1 MRDRQLDI
9 YRAIV
14 MIYMV
19 CIIHCCYLLGDAG
32 EPLLSIML
40 FAMPSVFFISG
51 ASLSVSKSN
60 RGTWETVKN
69 RFKRVVAP
77 YYIYALVLILTG
89 IISSLVL
96 NWVGLSR
103 HAFFDITQYDGEDY
117 LNVLLAK
124 YIPQFSFIWHLWF
137 IPPYLILSCTFPLQV
152 KLMRKINHI
161 VYFAVCLVLF
171 LIVQALPDLTLLKQV
186 LCFNIF
192 MVAGYLFYKQIN
204 TRTRALTGLISLA
217 IILAYMFLLGGNFCP
232 MQDHKFPPD
241 WVYVVYSLFAISA
254 LSLVLGNITLKYNLV
269 FKIWNERG
277 YNIYLYQ
284 SVVYTIVSILRQ
296 KMPLD
301 LPLPGLRL
309 LLDAS
314 LVFLLSTALSYLTY
328 PLERWVMKKLRL

>member
-1 MRDRQLDI
+1 M
-9 YRAIV
+9 
-14 MIYMV
+14 
-19 CIIHCCYLLGDAG
+19 
-32 EPLLSIML
+32 SIML

-152 KLMRKINHI
+152 KLMRKINRI
-161 VYFAVCLVLF
+161 VYFAVCLGLF

-192 MVAGYLFYKQIN
+192 MVAGYLFYKQTN

-217 IILAYMFLLGGNFCP
+217 IILVYLFLLGGNFCP

-328 PLERWVMKKLRL
+328 PLERWVMKKLKL

>member
-19 CIIHCCYLLGDAG
+19 CIVHCCYLLGDAG
-32 EPLLSIML
+32 EPILSILL

-51 ASLSVSKSN
+51 ASLSVSKTD
-60 RGTWETVKN
+60 RGIWATVKS

-89 IISSLVL
+89 IISTLIL
-96 NWVGLSR
+96 NFVGLSR
-103 HAFFDITQYDGEDY
+103 HAFFDITQYDWEDC

-152 KLMRKINHI
+152 KLMKKTNRT
-161 VYFAVCLVLF
+161 VYLAASLALF
-171 LIVQALPDLTLLKQV
+171 LIVQAMPDLMLLKQV

-192 MVAGYLFYKQIN
+192 MVAGYLFYKQVK
-204 TRTRALTGLISLA
+204 TSTLALTGAVSLA
-217 IILAYMFLLGGNFCP
+217 ILVAYMFLLGGNFCP

-241 WVYVVYSLFAISA
+241 WVYVVYNLLAISA
-254 LSLVLGNITLKYNLV
+254 LSLVLGNITLKYNQV

-284 SVVYTIVSILRQ
+284 SVVYTIVNILRQ
-296 KMPLD
+296 KMPFD

-314 LVFLLSTALSYLTY
+314 IVFLLSTALSYLTY
-328 PLERWVMKKLRL
+328 PLERWVMKKLKL

>member
-1 MRDRQLDI
+1 M
-9 YRAIV
+9 
-14 MIYMV
+14 
-19 CIIHCCYLLGDAG
+19 
-32 EPLLSIML
+32 SIML

-192 MVAGYLFYKQIN
+192 MVAGYLFYKQMN

>member
-1 MRDRQLDI
+1 M
-9 YRAIV
+9 
-14 MIYMV
+14 
-19 CIIHCCYLLGDAG
+19 
-32 EPLLSIML
+32 SIML

-89 IISSLVL
+89 IVSSLVL

-103 HAFFDITQYDGEDY
+103 YAFFDITQYDGEDY

-137 IPPYLILSCTFPLQV
+137 IPPYLILSCTFPLQA
-152 KLMRKINHI
+152 KLMRKINRI
-161 VYFAVCLVLF
+161 VYFAVCLGLF

-186 LCFNIF
+186 LCFNLF
-192 MVAGYLFYKQIN
+192 MVAGYLFYKQMN

-217 IILAYMFLLGGNFCP
+217 IIMAYMFLLGGNFCP

>member
-1 MRDRQLDI
+1 M
-9 YRAIV
+9 
-14 MIYMV
+14 
-19 CIIHCCYLLGDAG
+19 
-32 EPLLSIML
+32 SIML

-152 KLMRKINHI
+152 KLMRKINRI
-161 VYFAVCLVLF
+161 VYFAVCLGLF

-192 MVAGYLFYKQIN
+192 MVAGYLFYKQTN

-217 IILAYMFLLGGNFCP
+217 IILAYLFLLGGNFCP

-254 LSLVLGNITLKYNLV
+254 LSLVLGNINLKYNLV

-328 PLERWVMKKLRL
+328 PLERWVMKKLKL